1 MQTDLVGTSEAVAGN
16 EGVFEVTE
24 KPEVPGSCFGVPQVG
39 SSVTELQVGDRVV
52 PAKSG
57 FGTFRTF
64 ATARVRS
71 YTFDVA
77 EHEMASRLMTLLSD
91 FWKPSQPAD
100 VIKVSTE
107 LPPCYSSLLYAPALA
122 HHLLTSFGDLK
133 AGDVIVNSRAETSV
147 GQCVAQLARARGLVV
162 VNAPTD
168 KAPDEEDS
176 MKLLS
181 ELGGTEQTTCQHDF
195 IGTPAFQKIAAE
207 LGPVKL
213 ALDAY
218 GGGRPTARLVQALG

>member
-1 MQTDLVGTSEAVAGN
+1 VALKGLAAPIMQTDLVGTSEAVAGN

-24 KPEVPGSCFGVPQVG
+24 VG

-64 ATARVRS
+64 ATAR
-71 YTFDVA
+71 
-77 EHEMASRLMTLLSD
+77 
-91 FWKPSQPAD
+91 PAD